1 MFNPD
6 GVSLTAQ
13 EIIDKSGDRLTI
25 NHAGVSFSSKPE
37 FTSESP
43 LFGKKGE
50 DCFSPSS
57 VR

>member
-25 NHAGVSFSSKPE
+25 NHAGVSFSSKSE
-37 FTSESP
+37 FTSEP
-43 LFGKKGE
+43 T
-50 DCFSPSS
+50 
-57 VR
+57 VREKR